1 MPEFSAKTRMYHI
14 PIYFSIARKSFLCI
28 LCLITLSVLV
38 LSCGRKKKPVTT
50 EIVNEPEKMDETVE
64 KIIPK
69 LTAYALS
76 DSGRMDDSILLNQV
90 GVVSFLYNEHSNNP
104 LWSQKQQWLNHTDS
118 LFAFISNSKF
128 FGLFPQNYHFTQ
140 LANLRTRFE
149 NDSLAKGDRKDA
161 ALWARVDIL
170 FTDAL
175 IQLIKD
181 LRLGRLS
188 RDSITLRKDSFL
200 TNEFYAEKFRAVLSG
215 NPMRIVMTALEP
227 QHKGY
232 HELKAGL
239 MYFLDTADFTAYTYI
254 IYPTKDSVNLRTAVV
269 KRLYESGYMD
279 STLLYPDSIQL
290 AMALKKYQKE
300 KGLTTDGKLGAQT
313 IRELNNSDREKFI
326 RIAITLDRFKL
337 LPEKMPEKYIWVNIP
352 SYNLVLVNG
361 DSVKIASRVVVGK
374 PKTRTPVLNSAV
386 SEMITYPQWTI
397 PQSIIIK
404 EILPGLKAESGYL
417 AKKGYG
423 LFNNEGEEIDPYTV
437 DWSKYK
443 KGIPYRIVQGSGD
456 ENALGILKFNFSNK
470 YSVYL
475 HDTNQRFYFSRA
487 ARALSHGCVRVQEWE
502 KMTFYLLRNDSIS
515 ARLKNTNNY
524 TPSDSVMKWL
534 ATKEK
539 HSIPVRNRVPLFIRY
554 FTCEGRDGKIIF
566 YEDIYDEDK
575 KLKEQFFQGK

>member
-1 MPEFSAKTRMYHI
+1 MYNTT
-14 PIYFSIARKSFLCI
+14 IYFSIARKSLLCFA
-28 LCLITLSVLV
+28 CLITITVFV
-38 LSCGRKKKPVTT
+38 ISCGRKKKPVTT
-50 EIVNEPEKMDETVE
+50 EIVSVPEKMDETVE

-76 DSGRMDDSILLNQV
+76 DSGRMDDSILLNQAE
-90 GVVSFLYNEHSNNP
+90 VVSLLYKELSNNP
-104 LWSQKQQWLNHTDS
+104 LWSQKQKWLTHTDS
-118 LFAFISNSKF
+118 LFAFISNSKLF
-128 FGLFPQNYHFTQ
+128 VLFPQDYHFTH
-140 LANLRTRFE
+140 LETLRTRFA
-149 NDSLAKGDRKDA
+149 NDSLEKADRKDA
-161 ALWARVDIL
+161 ALWARADIL

-175 IQLIKD
+175 TKLIKD
-181 LRLGRLS
+181 IRLGRIS
-188 RDSITLRKDSFL
+188 RDSVTLRKDSII

-215 NPMRIVMTALEP
+215 NPLRIVMNALEP

-239 MYFLDTADFTAYTYI
+239 MYFLDSADFTAYTNI
-254 IYPTKDSVNLRTAVV
+254 NYPTKDSLNLRTAVV
-269 KRLYESGYMD
+269 KRLFESAYLD
-279 STLLYPDSIQL
+279 SSMLYPDSIQL
-290 AMALKKYQKE
+290 ARALKKYQNE
-300 KGLTTDGKLGAQT
+300 KGLTVDGKLGAQT
-313 IRELNNSDREKFI
+313 IRELNNTDREKFI

-352 SYNLVLVNG
+352 AYNLVLVNA

-397 PQSIIIK
+397 PTSIIVK
-404 EILPGLKAESGYL
+404 EILPGLKADPGYL

-456 ENALGILKFNFSNK
+456 ENALGIMKFNFSNK

-475 HDTNQRFYFSRA
+475 HDTNQRYYFSRA

-502 KMTFYLLRNDSIS
+502 KMTFYLLRNDSIN
-515 ARLKNTNNY
+515 AKMKKTNNY

-534 ATKEK
+534 AIKEK

-554 FTCEGRDGKIIF
+554 FTCEGKNGKIIF

-575 KLKEQFFQGK
+575 KLKEQYFHGK

>member
-1 MPEFSAKTRMYHI
+1 MYTI
-14 PIYFSIARKSFLCI
+14 PIYLSIPRKSLLCFT
-28 LCLITLSVLV
+28 CLVALTVFVI
-38 LSCGRKKKPVTT
+38 SCGRNKKPVTT

-76 DSGRMDDSILLNQV
+76 DSGRMDDSILLSQV
-90 GVVSFLYNEHSNNP
+90 GVVSFLYNEYSNNP
-104 LWSQKQQWLNHTDS
+104 LWSRKQQWLTQTDS
-118 LFAFISNSKF
+118 LFAFISNAKL
-128 FGLFPQNYHFTQ
+128 FGLFPQDYHFNH
-140 LANLRTRFE
+140 LEILRTRFA
-149 NDSLAKGDRKDA
+149 NDSLEKGDRKDA
-161 ALWARVDIL
+161 ALWARADIL

-175 IQLIKD
+175 VRLIKD
-181 LRLGRLS
+181 IKLGRLS
-188 RDSITLRKDSFL
+188 RDSITLRKDSVL
-200 TNEFYAEKFRAVLSG
+200 TNEFYSEKFRAAHSG
-215 NPMRIVMTALEP
+215 NPLRMVMTALEP
-227 QHKGY
+227 GHKGY

-239 MYFLDTADFTAYTYI
+239 IHFLDSADFTPYTYI
-254 IYPTKDSVNLRTAVV
+254 SYPTKDSLNLRSAVV
-269 KRLYESGYMD
+269 RRLFESGYLD
-279 STLLYPDSIQL
+279 SSLLYPDSLQL
-290 AMALKKYQKE
+290 AMALKKYQKG
-300 KGLTTDGKLGAQT
+300 KGLTIDGKLGSQT

-326 RIAITLDRFKL
+326 SIAITMDRFKL

-352 SYNLVLVNG
+352 AYNLVLVNG

-397 PQSIIIK
+397 PTSIIVK
-404 EILPGLKAESGYL
+404 EILPGLKADSGYL

-443 KGIPYRIVQGSGD
+443 KGIPYRVVQGSGD
-456 ENALGILKFNFSNK
+456 ENALGILKFNFNNK

-475 HDTNQRFYFSRA
+475 HDTNQRYYFSRA

-502 KMTFYLLRNDSIS
+502 KMTFYLLRNDSIN
-515 ARLKNTNNY
+515 ARLKNSNNY
-524 TPSDSVMKWL
+524 TPTDSVMKWL

-566 YEDIYDEDK
+566 YEDIYGEDK
-575 KLKEQFFQGK
+575 ILKDQFFAGK

>member
-1 MPEFSAKTRMYHI
+1 MYNTT
-14 PIYFSIARKSFLCI
+14 IYFSIARKYLLCFA
-28 LCLITLSVLV
+28 CLISLTVLV

-50 EIVNEPEKMDETVE
+50 AIVSVPEKMDETVE

-76 DSGRMDDSILLNQV
+76 DSGRMDDSILLNQTTV
-90 GVVSFLYNEHSNNP
+90 ANFLYNEHSNNP
-104 LWSQKQQWLNHTDS
+104 LWSHKQKWLNRTDS
-118 LFAFISNSKF
+118 LFAFISNAKL
-128 FGLFPQNYHFTQ
+128 FGLFPEDYHFTH
-140 LANLRTRFE
+140 LENLRTRFA
-149 NDSLAKGDRKDA
+149 NDSLEKSDRKDA
-161 ALWARVDIL
+161 ALWARADIL

-181 LRLGRLS
+181 IRLGRIS
-188 RDSITLRKDSFL
+188 RDSVTLRKDSIL
-200 TNEFYAEKFRAVLSG
+200 TNEYYAEKFRAVLSG
-215 NPMRIVMTALEP
+215 NPLRIVINALEP
-227 QHKGY
+227 KHKGY
-232 HELKAGL
+232 HELKGGL
-239 MYFLDTADFTAYTYI
+239 IGFLDTADFRAYTYI
-254 IYPTKDSVNLRTAVV
+254 NYPTKDSLNLRTAVI
-269 KRLYESGYMD
+269 KRLFESAYLD
-279 STLLYPDSIQL
+279 SSMLYPDSIQL
-290 AMALKKYQKE
+290 ARALKKYQKE
-300 KGLTTDGKLGAQT
+300 KGLTVDGKLGAQT

-352 SYNLVLVNG
+352 AYNLVLVNG

-397 PQSIIIK
+397 PTSIIVK
-404 EILPGLKAESGYL
+404 EILPGLKADPGYL

-456 ENALGILKFNFSNK
+456 ENALGIMKFNFSNK

-475 HDTNQRFYFSRA
+475 HDTNQRYYFSRA

-502 KMTFYLLRNDSIS
+502 KMTFYLLRNDSIN
-515 ARLKNTNNY
+515 AKMKNTNNY
-524 TPSDSVMKWL
+524 TPTDSVMKWL
-534 ATKEK
+534 AIKEK
-539 HSIPVRNRVPLFIRY
+539 HSIPVRNRIPLFIRY
-554 FTCEGRDGKIIF
+554 FTCEGKNGKIFF

-575 KLKEQFFQGK
+575 ILKEQYFHGK

>member
-1 MPEFSAKTRMYHI
+1 MYNTT
-14 PIYFSIARKSFLCI
+14 IYFSIARKSLLSFA
-28 LCLITLSVLV
+28 CLITLTVFV

-50 EIVNEPEKMDETVE
+50 EIVSVPEKMDETVE

-76 DSGRMDDSILLNQV
+76 DSGRMDDSILLNQAE
-90 GVVSFLYNEHSNNP
+90 VVSFLYKELSNNP
-104 LWSQKQQWLNHTDS
+104 LWSQKQKWLTHTDS
-118 LFAFISNSKF
+118 LFAFISNSKL
-128 FGLFPQNYHFTQ
+128 FGLFPQDYHFTH
-140 LANLRTRFE
+140 LETLRTRFA
-149 NDSLAKGDRKDA
+149 NDSLEKADRKDA
-161 ALWARVDIL
+161 ALWARADIL

-175 IQLIKD
+175 TQLIKD
-181 LRLGRLS
+181 IRLGRIS
-188 RDSITLRKDSFL
+188 RDSVTLRKDSII

-215 NPMRIVMTALEP
+215 NPLRIVMNALEP

-239 MYFLDTADFTAYTYI
+239 MYFLDSADFTAYTNI
-254 IYPTKDSVNLRTAVV
+254 NYPTKDSLNLRTAVV
-269 KRLYESGYMD
+269 KRLFESAYLD
-279 STLLYPDSIQL
+279 SSMLYPDSIQL
-290 AMALKKYQKE
+290 ARALKKYQNE
-300 KGLTTDGKLGAQT
+300 KGLTVDGKLGAQT
-313 IRELNNSDREKFI
+313 IRELNNTDREKFI

-352 SYNLVLVNG
+352 AYNLVLVNG
-361 DSVKIASRVVVGK
+361 DSVIIASRVVVGK

-397 PQSIIIK
+397 PTSIIIK
-404 EILPGLKAESGYL
+404 EILPGLKADPGYL

-456 ENALGILKFNFSNK
+456 ENALGIMKFNFSNK

-475 HDTNQRFYFSRA
+475 HDTNQRYYFSRA

-502 KMTFYLLRNDSIS
+502 KMTFYLLRNDSIN
-515 ARLKNTNNY
+515 AKMKKTNNY

-534 ATKEK
+534 AIKEK

-554 FTCEGRDGKIIF
+554 FTCEGKNGKIIF

-575 KLKEQFFQGK
+575 KLKEQYFHGK